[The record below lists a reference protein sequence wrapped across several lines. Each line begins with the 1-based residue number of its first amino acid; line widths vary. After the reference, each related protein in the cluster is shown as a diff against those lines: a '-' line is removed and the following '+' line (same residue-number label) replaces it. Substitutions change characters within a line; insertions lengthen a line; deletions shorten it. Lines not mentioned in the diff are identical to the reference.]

1 MKTVTT
7 FLFILLATSLM
18 AQGPVKKKKSKSNN
32 NSVNKS
38 TIIVNELAT
47 PNDSIKI
54 VNGRSVYI
62 DKNGVQ
68 SLKVVN

>member
-1 MKTVTT
+1 MKKATT
-7 FLFILLATSLM
+7 FLFIILATSLL

-38 TIIVNELAT
+38 TIIINEFAT
-47 PNDSIKI
+47 ANDSIKI
-54 VNGRSVYI
+54 INGRSVYI
-62 DKNGVQ
+62 DKNGVE